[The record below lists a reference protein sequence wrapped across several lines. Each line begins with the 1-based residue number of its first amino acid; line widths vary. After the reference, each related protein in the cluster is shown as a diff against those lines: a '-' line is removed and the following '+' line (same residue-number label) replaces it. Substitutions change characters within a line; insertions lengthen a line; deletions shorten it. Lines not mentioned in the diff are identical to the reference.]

1 MRRLTPLLLA
11 GLLAACTTA
20 PGETAARGLD
30 KYADDPRLGAET
42 DRICFASTIDGFSE
56 NKRSTVV
63 LHEGRDRFMVEVT
76 GTCFDLDNAESIGID
91 GRGGCL
97 TPGDAI
103 IVVATGGAS
112 LGPRRC
118 MIREIRKWDPKAEK
132 PAAEAGQN
140 PV

>member
-1 MRRLTPLLLA
+1 MRCVPPLLLA
-11 GLLAACTTA
+11 GLMAAACTTA
-20 PGETAARGLD
+20 PGEPSLRGLD

-56 NKRSTVV
+56 NERSTVV
-63 LHEGRDRFMVEVT
+63 LHEGRNRFMVEVT

-118 MIREIRKWDPKAEK
+118 LIREIHNWDPKAEK
-132 PAAEAGQN
+132 PAAAAEN
-140 PV
+140 PA